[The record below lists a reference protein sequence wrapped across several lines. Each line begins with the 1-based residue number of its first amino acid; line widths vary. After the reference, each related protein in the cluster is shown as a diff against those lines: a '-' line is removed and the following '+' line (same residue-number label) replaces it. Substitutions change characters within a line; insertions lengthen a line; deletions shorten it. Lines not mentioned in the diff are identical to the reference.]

1 MSNTIVHIL
10 LLSDI
15 CANICQYTELNIYK
29 LSPIKFQ
36 MNHNEIKLFSPATVA
51 NVACGFDVLGF
62 CLDTV
67 GDEMVIRK
75 VDKKGI
81 RITKIEGFKLPF
93 ETELNVAGVSAL
105 AMYQELQPDCGFE
118 IEIKKNIKP
127 GSGIGSS
134 AASAVGSV
142 YGINALLESP
152 LNKTQLTRFAMKGEA
167 FASGSEHADNI
178 APALFGGFT
187 LVKSV
192 NPLEILQIPSPDNL
206 YVTIIHPQIEIKT
219 AISRAILPKN
229 IALQDA
235 VTQWANVGS
244 FIHSLHT
251 SDYPLMKRSLHD
263 VIIEP
268 HRSKLIPHYDEV
280 KKQTLNVGALGTNIS
295 GSGPSIFSLCEGIK
309 TANQVK
315 DVMRKIYSN
324 TGIDFDIHVSKMNT
338 QGVKVL

>member
-1 MSNTIVHIL
+1 MKKS
-10 LLSDI
+10 
-15 CANICQYTELNIYK
+15 
-29 LSPIKFQ
+29 
-36 MNHNEIKLFSPATVA
+36 EIKLFSPATVA
-51 NVACGFDVLGF
+51 NVACGFDVLGL
-62 CLDTV
+62 CLDTI
-67 GDEMVIRK
+67 GDEMVVRK
-75 VDKKGI
+75 VDKKGV

-105 AMYQELQPDCGFE
+105 AMYQELQLDCGFE

-142 YGINALLESP
+142 YGINALLGSP
-152 LNKTQLTRFAMKGEA
+152 LNKTQLTQFAIKGEA
-167 FASGSEHADNI
+167 LASGSEHADNI

-229 IALQDA
+229 VPLKAAIN
-235 VTQWANVGS
+235 QWANVGS

-251 SDYPLMKRSLHD
+251 SDYPLMQRSLHD

-268 HRSKLIPHYDEV
+268 HRSKLIPHYNEV
-280 KKQTLNVGALGTNIS
+280 KQQTLKVGALGTNIS
-295 GSGPSIFSLCEGIK
+295 GSGPSIFSLCKGIEN
-309 TANQVK
+309 ANKVR
-315 DVMRKIYSN
+315 DVMRNIYSN
-324 TGIDFDIHVSKMNT
+324 TGIEFDVHVSKINT
-338 QGVKVL
+338 QGVKVI

>member
-1 MSNTIVHIL
+1 MKKS
-10 LLSDI
+10 
-15 CANICQYTELNIYK
+15 
-29 LSPIKFQ
+29 
-36 MNHNEIKLFSPATVA
+36 EIKLFSPATVA
-51 NVACGFDVLGF
+51 NVACGFDVLGL
-62 CLDTV
+62 CLDTI
-67 GDEMVIRK
+67 GDEMVVRK
-75 VDKKGI
+75 VDKKGV

-142 YGINALLESP
+142 YGINALLGSP
-152 LNKTQLTRFAMKGEA
+152 LNKTQLTQFAIKGEA
-167 FASGSEHADNI
+167 LASGSEHADNI

-229 IALQDA
+229 VPLKAAIN
-235 VTQWANVGS
+235 QWANVGS

-251 SDYPLMKRSLHD
+251 SDYPLMQRSLHD

-268 HRSKLIPHYDEV
+268 HRSKLIPHYNEV
-280 KKQTLNVGALGTNIS
+280 KQQTLNAGALGTNIS
-295 GSGPSIFSLCEGIK
+295 GSGPSIFSLCKGIEN
-309 TANQVK
+309 ANKVRG
-315 DVMRKIYSN
+315 VMTNIYSN
-324 TGIDFDIHVSKMNT
+324 TGIEFDVHVSKINT
-338 QGVKVL
+338 QGVKVI